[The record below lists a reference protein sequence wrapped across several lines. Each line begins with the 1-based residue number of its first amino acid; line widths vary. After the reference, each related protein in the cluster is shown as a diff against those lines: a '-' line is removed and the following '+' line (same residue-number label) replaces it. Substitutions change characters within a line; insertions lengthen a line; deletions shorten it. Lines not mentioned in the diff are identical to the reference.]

1 LKQREDHTSIPV
13 RLQVK
18 AGPGGAPAEPP
29 APVSQAKIPAYLLPR
44 STHPSHAERRTM
56 TDRAHTLLEARR
68 ERLERLLGR
77 PMERPVKEG
86 EALTQEA
93 RAYLLGEAENL
104 YWNDLEWEHI
114 TDEEALEE
122 GPITQLAFPGF
133 LAFVRGLLLHEVMP
147 DSIAPASP
155 RPEVVEEILA
165 FLARRVVELE
175 DGLAE
180 SKDDEVDKLRSEL
193 EMTSQL
199 IDLVL
204 HQFHGLRSEELERIE
219 ARGPASA

>member
-1 LKQREDHTSIPV
+1 
-13 RLQVK
+13 
-18 AGPGGAPAEPP
+18 
-29 APVSQAKIPAYLLPR
+29 
-44 STHPSHAERRTM
+44 M

>member
-1 LKQREDHTSIPV
+1 
-13 RLQVK
+13 
-18 AGPGGAPAEPP
+18 
-29 APVSQAKIPAYLLPR
+29 
-44 STHPSHAERRTM
+44 M
-56 TDRAHTLLEARR
+56 TDRAKTLLDARR

-77 PMERPVKEG
+77 RLDPPVTG
-86 EALTQEA
+86 GAGALTEEA
-93 RAYLLGEAENL
+93 RGYLMGEAEYL

-122 GPITQLAFPGF
+122 GPITQLTFPGF
-133 LAFVRGLLLHEVMP
+133 LAFIRGLLLHEVMP

-155 RPEVVEEILA
+155 RPEVVEDILT

-180 SKDDEVDKLRSEL
+180 AEDGEVERRQSEL
-193 EMTSQL
+193 EMTSDL

-204 HQFHGLRSEELERIE
+204 HEFHGVGPKDMERIE
-219 ARGPASA
+219 AGGQASA